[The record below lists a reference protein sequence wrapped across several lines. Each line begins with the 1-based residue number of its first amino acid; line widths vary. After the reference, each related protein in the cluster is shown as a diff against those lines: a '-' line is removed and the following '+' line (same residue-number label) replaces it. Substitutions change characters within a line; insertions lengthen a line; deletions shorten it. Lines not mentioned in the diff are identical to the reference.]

1 MRILANPLKGD
12 PKVISGEPGSVGLGV
27 LSLILEEDRLKEIA
41 EKLNINKD
49 SKILIINTEDD
60 TDPENYKRI
69 VWDGLIHRFKEISVD
84 CKLICAVEFNNPL

>member
-12 PKVISGEPGSVGLGV
+12 PKVISGEPGSVVLGV

-69 VWDGLIHRFKEISVD
+69 YGMVLYIDLRK
-84 CKLICAVEFNNPL
+84 